1 MDANTIR
8 LILIVVG
15 ALLILALFLWERSR
29 RADATQTTTTTTRR
43 PTPRTVCRP
52 ASASLI
58 SGGHGRPSD
67 GKKASASIPLA
78 RQMPTPRR
86 NRVVP
91 IRSLGV
97 RRRGHPSRTRRTNLD
112 HAMADEIEP
121 LLIQLSVGA
130 RREPFV
136 GLELMDAADACGLRP
151 GRMDIFHCL
160 DEFDD
165 DTRIY
170 FSMAN
175 MVKPGT
181 FPFDAMEDF
190 STPGLMLF
198 AQLDGR
204 PEDITV
210 LEEMIATAR
219 KLASELDGD
228 VLDETRRPLTVRKEE
243 ELRRPCSRTSADG
256 RERRSVDRRG
266 CRRERAAWLRTEIA
280 RHNYRYYVLDDPE
293 IPDAEYDRLF
303 SELQALETRYPEL
316 KTPDSPTQRVGAAP
330 LSAFSQ
336 VRHRLPMISLANAMS
351 DEELAEFD
359 RRVAAALPGG
369 IPSSTPPSPS
379 STGWR

>member
-29 RADATQTTTTTTRR
+29 RADDTDEDDDYEEADAPYGLSSGKREPDLGLGRGRVSDSERAPARR
-43 PTPRTVCRP
+43 DVSAAAGLRR
-52 ASASLI
+52 AEEESGSASEWAPEPDADDDPGL
-58 SGGHGRPSD
+58 
-67 GKKASASIPLA
+67 
-78 RQMPTPRR
+78 
-86 NRVVP
+86 
-91 IRSLGV
+91 
-97 RRRGHPSRTRRTNLD
+97 
-112 HAMADEIEP
+112 AMADEIEP

-136 GLELMDAADACGLRP
+136 GAELLVAADACGLRP

-181 FPFDAMEDF
+181 FPFDAMDDF

-219 KLASELDGD
+219 KLASELNGD
-228 VLDETRRPLTVRKEE
+228 VLDERRRPLTVGKEE
-243 ELRRPCSRTSADG
+243 ELRRAVLENERRWSRTA
-256 RERRSVDRRG
+256 ER
-266 CRRERAAWLRTEIA
+266 
-280 RHNYRYYVLDDPE
+280 
-293 IPDAEYDRLF
+293 
-303 SELQALETRYPEL
+303 
-316 KTPDSPTQRVGAAP
+316 
-330 LSAFSQ
+330 
-336 VRHRLPMISLANAMS
+336 
-351 DEELAEFD
+351 
-359 RRVAAALPGG
+359 
-369 IPSSTPPSPS
+369 
-379 STGWR
+379 

>member
-1 MDANTIR
+1 MDANIIR

-29 RADATQTTTTTTRR
+29 HADDADDDDDYEEADAPYGLSSGKREPGLGIDRASDGEKTR
-43 PTPRTVCRP
+43 
-52 ASASLI
+52 ASAPAL
-58 SGGHGRPSD
+58 GD
-67 GKKASASIPLA
+67 ASAVAGS
-78 RQMPTPRR
+78 RR
-86 NRVVP
+86 AEQWS
-91 IRSLGV
+91 RSTSEWASEPDADAEDDLE
-97 RRRGHPSRTRRTNLD
+97 PE
-112 HAMADEIEP
+112 MADEVEP

-130 RREPFV
+130 RREPFA
-136 GLELMDAADACGLRP
+136 GPELMEAAGACGLRP

-181 FPFDAMEDF
+181 FPFDAMDDF
-190 STPGLMLF
+190 ATPGLMLF

-243 ELRRPCSRTSADG
+243 DLRRAVLENERRWSRTA
-256 RERRSVDRRG
+256 ER
-266 CRRERAAWLRTEIA
+266 
-280 RHNYRYYVLDDPE
+280 
-293 IPDAEYDRLF
+293 
-303 SELQALETRYPEL
+303 
-316 KTPDSPTQRVGAAP
+316 
-330 LSAFSQ
+330 
-336 VRHRLPMISLANAMS
+336 
-351 DEELAEFD
+351 
-359 RRVAAALPGG
+359 
-369 IPSSTPPSPS
+369 
-379 STGWR
+379 

>member
-29 RADATQTTTTTTRR
+29 RADATDDDDDYEEADA
-43 PTPRTVCRP
+43 PYGL
-52 ASASLI
+52 S
-58 SGGHGRPSD
+58 SGKREPDLGLGHGRPSD
-67 GKKASASIPLA
+67 GKKASASAPSPGDA
-78 RQMPTPRR
+78 YAAAESRR
-86 NRVVP
+86 ADQE
-91 IRSLGV
+91 S
-97 RRRGHPSRTRRTNLD
+97 RGTSTWASEPDAEENLD

-181 FPFDAMEDF
+181 FPFDAMDDF

-243 ELRRPCSRTSADG
+243 ELRRAVLENERRWSRTA
-256 RERRSVDRRG
+256 ER
-266 CRRERAAWLRTEIA
+266 
-280 RHNYRYYVLDDPE
+280 
-293 IPDAEYDRLF
+293 
-303 SELQALETRYPEL
+303 
-316 KTPDSPTQRVGAAP
+316 
-330 LSAFSQ
+330 
-336 VRHRLPMISLANAMS
+336 
-351 DEELAEFD
+351 
-359 RRVAAALPGG
+359 
-369 IPSSTPPSPS
+369 
-379 STGWR
+379 